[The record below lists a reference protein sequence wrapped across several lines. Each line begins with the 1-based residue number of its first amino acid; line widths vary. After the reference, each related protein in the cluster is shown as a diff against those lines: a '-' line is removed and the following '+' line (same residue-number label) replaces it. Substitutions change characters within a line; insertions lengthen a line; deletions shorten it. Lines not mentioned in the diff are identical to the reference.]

1 MEDIIHLLPDS
12 VANQIAAGE
21 VVQRPAS
28 IVKEM
33 MENSIDADATEVQV
47 LITDGGKTCV
57 QIIDNGKGMSET
69 DARMSFERHAT
80 SKINKATDL
89 YNLHTMGFRGEALA
103 SIAAV
108 AQIDLKTRRAE
119 DELGTHIEIAG
130 SRVERQEPVA
140 CAVGSNF
147 SVRNLFYNIPA
158 RRKFLKTNQ
167 TELNNIVSDFQR
179 IALVYPSIS
188 FTLVHNG
195 TEVFKLRS
203 TTLRQRI
210 VDVFGKKINES
221 LLPVEVDTS
230 LVRISGYVATPETS
244 RKKGS
249 NQFFFVNGRYM
260 RHPYFHSAV
269 MHAYENLIPAGEQ
282 VSYFLYISVPTDT
295 IDVNVHPTKTEIKF
309 DNEQPI
315 WQVIAAAVKE
325 ALGKYSSVPTI
336 DFDTVDRPDIP
347 VAGVGNTVVKLPESN
362 ASAYNPFHSQRPSY
376 KPQST
381 EWEKLYKGLETFER
395 DKNESKPKIDSL
407 VRPEEEYVL
416 DSLLNRSQES
426 QQSSIWNTETDK
438 QEDFKSEFADVAQ
451 CPHFQYKGKY
461 IITPSIH
468 GVLVVDQHRAHVRVL
483 YDTYLN
489 KTANHSHVT
498 QGLLF
503 PEIVQ
508 FTTKEAL
515 CVDNIFSTLESLGF
529 DISNLGG
536 GSYSINGVPNDIEGL
551 NPTTL
556 LHDLVYAALEHG
568 EVISDEVNQAVALA
582 MAQSA
587 AIVYGQVLTD
597 EEIVKLLEQLFQ
609 LSTPLRTPD
618 GKIVFT
624 VIEHRNIEKMFN

>member
-89 YNLHTMGFRGEALA
+89 YDLHTMGFRGEALA

-347 VAGVGNTVVKLPESN
+347 VVGVGKSVVKLPESN
-362 ASAYNPFHSQRPSY
+362 APAYNPFHSQRPSY
-376 KPQST
+376 KPKST
-381 EWEKLYKGLETFER
+381 EWESLYKGIETFER
-395 DKNESKPKIDSL
+395 NKDESKPKIDSL
-407 VRPEEEYVL
+407 VRPEEEFVL
-416 DSLLNRSQES
+416 DSLINRSQDS

-438 QEDFKSEFADVAQ
+438 QEDFKSEFADVAH

-489 KTANHSHVT
+489 KIANHSHVT